1 MRNRKMARDKESAY
15 GSDHDPR
22 SLQESQ
28 LRLILVG
35 RTGTGKSATGNSIL
49 GTKRFQSRLAST
61 TVTRACEA
69 ASRKW
74 GRCHVVVIDTPDIF
88 SSEVDLTDP
97 AYTERGRCYLLSA
110 PGPHALLL
118 VTQLGHYTRQDQVAL
133 RKVKEMFGEEV
144 MAQTIV
150 VFTRKKDLAGGSLED
165 YLHHTKNQALLNMV
179 NECGGQAYALDNRAT
194 GKELEAQVKELLH
207 KVEALV
213 LKRGGAPYTNQ
224 VYSFM
229 HTQQGTCPE
238 DQVSRVADKLAVYMS
253 RSLRARLLARLL
265 GWPKYPWICWRS
277 CVGIFVGVAV
287 LVYVLF
293 HRRAPQAVS
302 DLNPAYFLA
311 SVLSKFSTRSPVPI
325 KRKRTKKKKK
335 KSEAVFS
342 SLNPTPIN
350 PQSPNV
356 ARPLSPNALAGG
368 SPRKGEAGA
377 ALLWLW
383 QRRAAGGAIAGR
395 SRSPPCGRQAGRAPP
410 PIRFSLCWGLACA
423 AAELQQVAG
432 PRRSP
437 ACRKSMEGSQK
448 TTYGAMAAG
457 GPEDNRFAVRP
468 PLRILLVGRTGSG
481 KSATGN
487 SILCR
492 PAFDS
497 RLQAQTVTSACQEE
511 MGTWDGRTIL
521 VIDTPPI
528 FEAKAWT
535 QEMYRDIGDCY
546 LRSAP
551 GPHVLLLVTQLGR
564 FTAQDT
570 MAVRRVKEVFG
581 AETMRHMVIL
591 FTHKED
597 LGAESLDEY
606 VQNTD
611 NRGLQALVR
620 ECGRRYCAFNN
631 QAAGQEQH
639 GQLAE
644 LRAVLDRLERELEG
658 CFLSNDLFLWAHV
671 LRQGGDAAGQED
683 HSRYLAQVRQQVEK
697 QRRELREM
705 ESCCLCRA
713 FLRAQHWVGSHVV
726 ISACLI
732 ICGLIFLVLLINFTL
747 LQGK

>member
-1 MRNRKMARDKESAY
+1 
-15 GSDHDPR
+15 
-22 SLQESQ
+22 
-28 LRLILVG
+28 
-35 RTGTGKSATGNSIL
+35 
-49 GTKRFQSRLAST
+49 
-61 TVTRACEA
+61 
-69 ASRKW
+69 
-74 GRCHVVVIDTPDIF
+74 
-88 SSEVDLTDP
+88 
-97 AYTERGRCYLLSA
+97 
-110 PGPHALLL
+110 
-118 VTQLGHYTRQDQVAL
+118 
-133 RKVKEMFGEEV
+133 
-144 MAQTIV
+144 
-150 VFTRKKDLAGGSLED
+150 
-165 YLHHTKNQALLNMV
+165 
-179 NECGGQAYALDNRAT
+179 
-194 GKELEAQVKELLH
+194 
-207 KVEALV
+207 
-213 LKRGGAPYTNQ
+213 
-224 VYSFM
+224 
-229 HTQQGTCPE
+229 
-238 DQVSRVADKLAVYMS
+238 
-253 RSLRARLLARLL
+253 
-265 GWPKYPWICWRS
+265 
-277 CVGIFVGVAV
+277 
-287 LVYVLF
+287 
-293 HRRAPQAVS
+293 
-302 DLNPAYFLA
+302 
-311 SVLSKFSTRSPVPI
+311 
-325 KRKRTKKKKK
+325 
-335 KSEAVFS
+335 
-342 SLNPTPIN
+342 
-350 PQSPNV
+350 
-356 ARPLSPNALAGG
+356 
-368 SPRKGEAGA
+368 
-377 ALLWLW
+377 
-383 QRRAAGGAIAGR
+383 
-395 SRSPPCGRQAGRAPP
+395 
-410 PIRFSLCWGLACA
+410 
-423 AAELQQVAG
+423 
-432 PRRSP
+432 
-437 ACRKSMEGSQK
+437 MEGSQK